1 MVAGPGVGVTVGT
14 RGGRAGIEQGDRWQ
28 EKASVRCWGRG
39 GAGLP
44 SRAAGVGAPS
54 GPEPWQ
60 GGQQAEQEP
69 EAQQRGAGPQPL
81 ARRADVAQEALA
93 AVGAHGRHAEVDAG
107 AGADWGAAL
116 VQGVA
121 EVHQVPCRG
130 HRAVRAGRAGP
141 GGAGGH
147 SLGEAGLTDAG
158 RSGHGHTVVVG
169 VRADG
174 RLQAVEVA
182 VLIRAREAHQAVGCR
197 TRGHLSQGPGT
208 FRGDP
213 SAAPPLPAPP
223 HFPIICRC

>member
-1 MVAGPGVGVTVGT
+1 MVAGPGAGVTVGT
-14 RGGRAGIEQGDRWQ
+14 GGGRAGIEQGDGSQ

-54 GPEPWQ
+54 GPEPRQ

-69 EAQQRGAGPQPL
+69 EAQQRAAGPQPP

-107 AGADWGAAL
+107 AGADRGAAL

-130 HRAVRAGRAGP
+130 HRAVRTGRP
-141 GGAGGH
+141 RGAGGR
-147 SLGEAGLTDAG
+147 SPGEAVLTDASG
-158 RSGHGHTVVVG
+158 RGHGHTVVVG
-169 VRADG
+169 VGADG

-197 TRGHLSQGPGT
+197 TRGHLSQSPGT

-223 HFPIICRC
+223 HFPIICRG